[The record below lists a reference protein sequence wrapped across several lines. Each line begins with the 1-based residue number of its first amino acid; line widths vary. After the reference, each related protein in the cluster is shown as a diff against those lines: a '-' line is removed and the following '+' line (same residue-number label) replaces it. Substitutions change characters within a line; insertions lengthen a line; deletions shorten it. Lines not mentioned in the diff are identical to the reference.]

1 MDPALSRL
9 LEAQL
14 QHELASWQGEA
25 VPHTVAELVRG
36 LFRYCE
42 VTKLDDVITRQQIA
56 GVIQRYV
63 IELRLSGA
71 ITELSGEL
79 SRLVFRS
86 RSTEATRVD
95 EILAPASYNE
105 FAEKLL
111 ALEGVRRELIALV
124 AHSATFASINAR
136 MLVRSALD
144 LLTPRLPVAP
154 SRLTQ
159 PLVEAVERFGQQLAP
174 QLERRLVELFG
185 TYIEARRVS
194 MTQAIERHLLSEL
207 HPERV
212 RALLD
217 ELWDSLASMRLSEAF
232 ALLGEQDI
240 EDFVVLIV
248 EFWQR
253 YRKTDFFARIS
264 SEMVDHFFVKYGQ
277 GTLAGLIEDIGVT
290 EQMVVAEVLG
300 FLRPILEHA
309 AQSGALE
316 QALRARLEPFYR
328 SPAALSA
335 LTGLTAVKDA

>member
-1 MDPALSRL
+1 MDATQALSRL

-14 QHELASWQGEA
+14 RHELASWQGEA
-25 VPHTVAELVRG
+25 IADTVAECVSG

-42 VTKLDDVITRQQIA
+42 VTKLDDVVSRQQIA
-56 GVIQRYV
+56 GVIERYV

-79 SRLVFRS
+79 SRLVFHS
-86 RSTEATRVD
+86 RSTQGTRVD
-95 EILAPASYNE
+95 EILAPASYKE

-144 LLTPRLPVAP
+144 LLAPRVPLAP
-154 SRLTQ
+154 SRLAQ
-159 PLVEAVERFGQQLAP
+159 PFLEATERLGQQLAP

-185 TYIEARRVS
+185 SYIEARRVS
-194 MTQAIERHLLSEL
+194 MTQAIERHLLSVL
-207 HPERV
+207 QPERV

-217 ELWDSLASMRLSEAF
+217 EVWDSLAGMRLSDAF

-264 SEMVDHFFVKYGQ
+264 SEMIDHFFGKYGQ
-277 GTLAGLIEDIGVT
+277 ETLASLIEDIGVT
-290 EQMVVAEVLG
+290 EPMVAAEITG

-316 QALRARLEPFYR
+316 RALRARLEPFYR

-335 LTGLTAVKDA
+335 LTGG